1 MMTALVAA
9 LALTAPASAGADL
22 ETTMTLPAL
31 ADVYVDD
38 EISVKVKNVGNRHAS
53 NVELRI
59 QLPETAT
66 SPQVY
71 VMGDLGVIDSKC
83 TEVGT
88 ELVCD
93 LRRVRKGK
101 SKTIRFDFAMPWSD
115 NDLVF
120 DADASTTSSES
131 NLSNNGDTDI
141 AAVVYVDQL
150 IDAPA
155 GVSNRHCT
163 GQGLQGFYE
172 CTLFPSSI
180 SGHDILLED
189 DGSITFPPGIS
200 GYTGTWWQDTDDHL
214 HFEYEALGMTRVVF
228 DGNGVGGDCFEGV
241 STFPGTPYNAGY
253 EVCFREL

>member
-9 LALTAPASAGADL
+9 LALTAPASADADL
-22 ETTMTLPAL
+22 ETTLTLPAL
-31 ADVYVDD
+31 SDVYVDD
-38 EISVKVKNVGNRHAS
+38 EISVRVANVGNRTAS
-53 NVELRI
+53 GVELRI

-66 SPQVY
+66 SPSVY
-71 VMGDLGVIDSKC
+71 VMGDLGVIDSRC
-83 TEVGT
+83 AEVGT

-93 LRRVRKGK
+93 VGRIRKGK
-101 SKTIRFDFAMPWSD
+101 SKTLRFDFAMPWSA

-120 DADASTTSSES
+120 DADATTSSSES

-141 AAVVYVDQL
+141 AAVAYVDQRVTG
-150 IDAPA
+150 PA

-200 GYTGTWWQDTDDHL
+200 GYTGTWWQDTDDHM
-214 HFEYEALGMTRVVF
+214 HFEYEAAGQTRIIF
-228 DGNGVGGDCFEGV
+228 DGNGVGADCFEGV